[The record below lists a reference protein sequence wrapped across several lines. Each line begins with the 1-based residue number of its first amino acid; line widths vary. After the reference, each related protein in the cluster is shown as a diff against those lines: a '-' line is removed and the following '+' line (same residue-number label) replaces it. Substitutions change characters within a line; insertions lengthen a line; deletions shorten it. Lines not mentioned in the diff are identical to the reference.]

1 MTTPKVFGA
10 GDAIPEQST
19 SQYACRF
26 IDHLTG
32 ADINGAAVTG
42 ITATLRAFRGDVINS
57 RTAQDVLN
65 VNGGTLA
72 VDGAFA
78 LVLSSLDTVAVG
90 TEALQS
96 RVLTLE
102 VDFTTG
108 KLTHEVHFYIR
119 QLDDV
124 S

>member
-1 MTTPKVFGA
+1 MTPKIFAA

-19 SQYACRF
+19 AQYACTF

-32 ADINGAAVTG
+32 AAINAAAVTA
-42 ITATLRAFRGDVINS
+42 ITATLRAYGGDVINS
-57 RTAQDVLN
+57 RTAQSVLN

-72 VDGAFA
+72 VDGTFA

-90 TEALQS
+90 TMAIQQ

-102 VDFTTG
+102 VDFTSG
-108 KLTHEVHFYIR
+108 KLTHEVIFFVR